1 MASKRTRA
9 KVHKAVLDLVA
20 DVGFARLTMESIA
33 GRAGTGKQTLYRT
46 WPSTAAIVF
55 DTLLGRSETPEG
67 KVSVPDTGD
76 LYADLLLLLEETV
89 QELTS
94 PATESLLRA
103 VTAAIQTDVELARQ
117 YRERLLE
124 PQMAAVAQ
132 RFEQAGAADPA
143 AAAELL
149 LGPVLH
155 RWLLRSGDFDRDWME
170 QHTNRTL
177 LGARAHRDDQRDG

>member
-9 KVHKAVLDLVA
+9 RVHEAVLDLVA
-20 DVGFARLTMESIA
+20 DVGFARLTMEGIA

-55 DTLLGRSETPEG
+55 DALLARSETPEG
-67 KVSVPDTGD
+67 TVSVPDTGD
-76 LYADLLLLLEETV
+76 LKADLLLLIEETV

-94 PATESLLRA
+94 PATEPLLRA
-103 VTAAIQTDVELARQ
+103 VTAAIQTDLELARQ

-124 PQMAAVAQ
+124 PQMAAVAR
-132 RFEQAGAADPA
+132 RFELAGAAEPA

-155 RWLLRSGDFDRDWME
+155 RWLLRSGDFDREWM
-170 QHTNRTL
+170 QRHTDRAL
-177 LGARAHRDDQRDG
+177 LGAHAH